1 MVSCAPVGN
10 RRRRV
15 TNPPQVPNLPHE
27 SIQSVAYNPTG
38 MKRRR
43 FFQTLI
49 AAPAAPALLA
59 QQVAAP
65 PSPANRPPTEDPK
78 IETVATDQAAEPVL
92 RFFTAP
98 QFAALRRL
106 SGILMPPLNGSPGAL
121 DAGAAEFL
129 DFLLGESPSDR
140 QQVYRAG
147 LDALNA
153 QARKQHGKLFT
164 EVDAAQ
170 AEALLAALRQPWQ
183 YDPPADPLAHF
194 LITARQDVRTATM
207 NSREWNAAGAQSGGR
222 RMGGTGL
229 YWNTI

>member
-1 MVSCAPVGN
+1 M
-10 RRRRV
+10 
-15 TNPPQVPNLPHE
+15 
-27 SIQSVAYNPTG
+27 
-38 MKRRR
+38 
-43 FFQTLI
+43 

-65 PSPANRPPTEDPK
+65 SGPANRPPAEDPK
-78 IETVATDQAAEPVL
+78 IETVAADQAAEPVL
-92 RFFTAP
+92 HFFNAQ
-98 QFAALRRL
+98 QFAALKRL
-106 SGILMPPLNGSPGAL
+106 SGILMPPINTSPGAQ

-129 DFLLGESPSDR
+129 DFLMSESPADR

-153 QARKQHGKLFT
+153 QARKQHGKQFAD
-164 EVDAAQ
+164 VDAGQ
-170 AEALLAALRQPWQ
+170 ADALLAPLRQPWQ

-194 LITARQDVRTATM
+194 LVTARQDVRTATM
-207 NSREWNAAGAQSGGR
+207 NSREWNAAGTASGGR